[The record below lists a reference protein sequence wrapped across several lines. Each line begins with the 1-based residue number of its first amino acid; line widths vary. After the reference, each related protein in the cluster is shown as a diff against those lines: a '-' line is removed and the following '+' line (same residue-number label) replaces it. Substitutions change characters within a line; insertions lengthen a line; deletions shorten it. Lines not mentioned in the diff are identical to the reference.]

1 MDVRGTADQI
11 RELGG
16 GSFEDAEELHQT
28 LTHLHDITAA
38 VSDTYRR
45 IGDKL
50 EETPQ
55 TGYADAVKEA
65 ASSLGAVAEELQ
77 GRIGGGVLRR

>member
-16 GSFEDAEELHQT
+16 GDFDDAETLHRSLTDLHELV
-28 LTHLHDITAA
+28 AA
-38 VSDTYRR
+38 VQGTYQR

-50 EETPQ
+50 EDTPQ

-65 ASSLGAVAEELQ
+65 ASALGGIAEELQ
-77 GRIGGGVLRR
+77 GKVGGGVLRR